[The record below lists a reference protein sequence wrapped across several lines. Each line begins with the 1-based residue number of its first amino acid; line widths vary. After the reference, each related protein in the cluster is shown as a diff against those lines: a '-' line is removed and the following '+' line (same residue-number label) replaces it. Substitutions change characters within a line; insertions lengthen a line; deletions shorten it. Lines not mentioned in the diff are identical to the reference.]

1 MTMLTLR
8 AEALLL
14 DMDGTLVHS
23 TTEVET
29 VWRLWCQGHRLD
41 PAPVL
46 AMCHGVR
53 SREVIR
59 ALAPQLDLAREVALL
74 DELEILHAGVAE
86 AVAGART
93 LLAAL
98 APDRWALV
106 TSASLRVARHRLAS
120 AGLPLP
126 KLLIGAEEVERGKP
140 DPEPYLLAARR
151 LGLAPADCLV
161 FEDAPAGILS
171 ALQAGCPVVQIGGD
185 RRLDPA
191 VVAVIPYW
199 SQVTVVVKEAG
210 PLLVTLPTREA
221 GNKKPPASEGLSGR
235 GPGII

>member
-1 MTMLTLR
+1 MTVLTLR

-29 VWRLWCQGHRLD
+29 VWRLWCQGHRLG
-41 PAPVL
+41 PEPVL

-74 DELEILHAGVAE
+74 DELEIQHAGVAE
-86 AVAGART
+86 PIAGART
-93 LLAAL
+93 LLGAL
-98 APDRWALV
+98 SPARWVLV
-106 TSASLRVARHRLAS
+106 TSASQRVARHRLAS

-126 KLLIGAEEVERGKP
+126 RLLIGAEDVVRGKP
-140 DPEPYLLAARR
+140 DPEPYLLAARQ

-161 FEDAPAGILS
+161 FEDAPAGIRS
-171 ALQAGCPVVQIGGD
+171 ALQAGCQVVQIGGD
-185 RRLDPA
+185 KRLDGGVRA
-191 VVAVIPYW
+191 RLEDWRQIRL
-199 SQVTVVVKEAG
+199 TEDEAG
-210 PLLVTLPTREA
+210 LQLCMANLLPD
-221 GNKKPPASEGLSGR
+221 
-235 GPGII
+235 

>member
-1 MTMLTLR
+1 MTVLTLR

-29 VWRLWCQGHRLD
+29 VWRLWCQSHRLD
-41 PAPVL
+41 PEPVL

-74 DELEILHAGVAE
+74 DELEIQHAGVAE
-86 AVAGART
+86 PIAGART
-93 LLAAL
+93 LLGAL
-98 APDRWALV
+98 SPARWALV
-106 TSASLRVARHRLAS
+106 TSASQRVARHRLAS

-126 KLLIGAEEVERGKP
+126 RLLIGAEDVVRGKP
-140 DPEPYLLAARR
+140 DPEPYLLAARQ

-161 FEDAPAGILS
+161 FEDAPAGIRS
-171 ALQAGCPVVQIGGD
+171 ALQAGCQVVQIGGD
-185 RRLDPA
+185 KRLDVGVRA
-191 VVAVIPYW
+191 RLEDWRQIRL
-199 SQVTVVVKEAG
+199 TEDEAG
-210 PLLVTLPTREA
+210 LQLCMANLLPD
-221 GNKKPPASEGLSGR
+221 
-235 GPGII
+235 

>member
-1 MTMLTLR
+1 MTRLTLR

-74 DELEILHAGVAE
+74 DELEIQHAEVAE
-86 AVAGART
+86 AVAGASAV
-93 LLAAL
+93 LAAL

-106 TSASLRVARHRLAS
+106 TSASQRVARHRLAS

-126 KLLIGAEEVERGKP
+126 RLLIGAEDVVRGKP
-140 DPEPYLLAARR
+140 DPEPYLLAARQ

-161 FEDAPAGILS
+161 FEDAPAGIRS
-171 ALQAGCPVVQIGGD
+171 ALQAGCQVVQIGGD
-185 RRLDPA
+185 KRLDDGVRA
-191 VVAVIPYW
+191 RLEDWRQIRL
-199 SQVTVVVKEAG
+199 TEDEAG
-210 PLLVTLPTREA
+210 LQLCMANLLPD
-221 GNKKPPASEGLSGR
+221 
-235 GPGII
+235 

>member
-74 DELEILHAGVAE
+74 DELEIQHAGVAE
-86 AVAGART
+86 PIAGART
-93 LLAAL
+93 LLGAL
-98 APDRWALV
+98 SPARWVLV
-106 TSASLRVARHRLAS
+106 TSASQRVARHRLAS

-126 KLLIGAEEVERGKP
+126 RLLIGAEDVVRGKP

-161 FEDAPAGILS
+161 FEDAPAGICS
-171 ALQAGCPVVQIGGD
+171 ALQAGCQVVQIGGD
-185 RRLDPA
+185 KRLDGGVRA
-191 VVAVIPYW
+191 RLEDWRQIRL
-199 SQVTVVVKEAG
+199 TEDEAG
-210 PLLVTLPTREA
+210 LQLCMANLLPD
-221 GNKKPPASEGLSGR
+221 
-235 GPGII
+235 

>member
-1 MTMLTLR
+1 MTVLTLR

-74 DELEILHAGVAE
+74 DELEIQHAGVAE
-86 AVAGART
+86 PIAGART
-93 LLAAL
+93 LLGAL
-98 APDRWALV
+98 SPARWVLV
-106 TSASLRVARHRLAS
+106 TSASQRVARHRLAS

-126 KLLIGAEEVERGKP
+126 RLLIGAEDVVRGKP

-161 FEDAPAGILS
+161 FEDAPAGIRS
-171 ALQAGCPVVQIGGD
+171 ALQAGCQVVQIGGD
-185 RRLDPA
+185 KRLDDGVRA
-191 VVAVIPYW
+191 RLEDWRQIRL
-199 SQVTVVVKEAG
+199 TEDEAG
-210 PLLVTLPTREA
+210 LQLCMANLLPD
-221 GNKKPPASEGLSGR
+221 
-235 GPGII
+235 